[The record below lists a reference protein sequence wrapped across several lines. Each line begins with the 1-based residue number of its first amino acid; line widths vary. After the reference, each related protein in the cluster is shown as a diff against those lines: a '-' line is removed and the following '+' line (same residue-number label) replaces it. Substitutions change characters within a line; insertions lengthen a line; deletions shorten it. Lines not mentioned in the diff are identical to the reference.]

1 MGPTILIVED
11 NDVVRAAITD
21 WLTTGLPDCRVV
33 QARSAERA
41 LALVQKEQPQA
52 VLMDIS
58 LPGISGIEATRR
70 IKAMAPGV
78 PVVVLTIHEGPEY
91 EDDAIAAGAE
101 AYVLKRRM
109 HAELIPILERL
120 LPELVTPMREAQPG
134 RCAVAQTVCR
144 TDERTDEG

>member
-21 WLTTGLPDCRVV
+21 WLATGLPHCRPA

-70 IKAMAPGV
+70 IKATAPGV
-78 PVVVLTIHEGPEY
+78 PVVVLTIHESPEY
-91 EDDAIAAGAE
+91 RDDAISAGAD

-109 HAELIPILERL
+109 HVELIPALERL
-120 LPELVTPMREAQPG
+120 LPGLTAPMQEAQPG
-134 RCAVAQTVCR
+134 RCAVA
-144 TDERTDEG
+144 